1 MPTVWETNT
10 VEKNM
15 SSPMSILQK
24 LRKFSTCDVSDG
36 LLNVYNISTGG
47 YFPNLTAISL
57 PPSSS
62 IVGAAYTVLFAHVD
76 DPRPAVNY
84 IDSVPPNS
92 VLVLAL
98 EPHLQSQFHPY
109 VKITQA
115 MYGGLMSTRAQF
127 LKSNGTVVFGRV
139 RDVDEH
145 QTLNHPVFAYGVG
158 SCAPKAVVKAVA
170 TNVQLQILTSD
181 GVTQLLHP
189 GDYVVGDSNGIV
201 CIPVQEI
208 DILKLTTY
216 IEKSIE
222 VDLLV
227 SEDIKN
233 GVPAKKAQKDRRSIL
248 KQYI

>member
-1 MPTVWETNT
+1 
-10 VEKNM
+10 
-15 SSPMSILQK
+15 MSILRK
-24 LRKFSTCDVSDG
+24 LRKFSTCDISDG

-47 YFPNLTAISL
+47 YFPNLTAIS
-57 PPSSS
+57 PNSS
-62 IVGAAYTVLFAHVD
+62 IVGIAYTVLFAHID
-76 DPRPAVNY
+76 DPRPPINY
-84 IDSVPPNS
+84 IDSVPSNS

-98 EPHLQSQFHPY
+98 EPQLQSQFHPY

-127 LKSNGTVVFGRV
+127 LKSNGTVVFGRI

-145 QTLNHPVFAYGVG
+145 RNLNHPVFSYGVG

-170 TNVQLQILTSD
+170 TDVKLEILTSD
-181 GVTQLLHP
+181 GMTQLIRP
-189 GDYVVGDSNGIV
+189 GDYVIGDNNGIV
-201 CIPVQEI
+201 RIPVQEVNMP
-208 DILKLTTY
+208 KLTTY

-227 SEDIKN
+227 SEDIKD
-233 GVPAKKAQKDRRSIL
+233 GIPAKQAQKDRRSVL

>member
-1 MPTVWETNT
+1 
-10 VEKNM
+10 
-15 SSPMSILQK
+15 MSIAHK
-24 LRKFSTCDVSDG
+24 LRKFSTCDISDG
-36 LLNVYNISTGG
+36 LLNVYDISTGG

-62 IVGAAYTVLFAHVD
+62 LVGTAYTVLFAPMN

-92 VLVLAL
+92 VLLLSL
-98 EPHLQSQFHPY
+98 EPHLQSQFHPFI
-109 VKITQA
+109 KITQA

-127 LKSNGTVVFGRV
+127 LKSNGTVVFGRI

-145 QTLNHPVFAYGVG
+145 RALNHPVFAYGVG

-170 TNVQLQILTSD
+170 INVQLKILTSD
-181 GVTQLLHP
+181 GVTQVIYP
-189 GDYVVGDSNGIV
+189 GDYVVGDNNGIV
-201 CIPVQEI
+201 SIPVQVI
-208 DILKLTTY
+208 DIQKLITY

-227 SEDIKN
+227 TEDIKN
-233 GVPAKKAQKDRRSIL
+233 GIPAKQAQKNRRSVL